1 MSYNRGMTDD
11 HATEAQKKKEEA
23 AKRLQEAL
31 ARKQGGQQR
40 PGHDQHAQPKPGGS
54 GAYAPKLFRRGPRGG

>member
-1 MSYNRGMTDD
+1 VLANNRRMTDD
-11 HATEAQKKKEEA
+11 HATDAQKKKEEA

-31 ARKQGGQQR
+31 LRKQNR
-40 PGHDQHAQPKPGGS
+40 PQKAQDQHAQPKPGGS